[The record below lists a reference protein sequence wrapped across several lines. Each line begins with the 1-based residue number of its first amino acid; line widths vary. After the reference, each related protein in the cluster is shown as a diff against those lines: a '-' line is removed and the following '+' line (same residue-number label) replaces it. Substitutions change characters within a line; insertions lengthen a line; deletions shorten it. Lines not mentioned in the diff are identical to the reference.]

1 MSYVEVFTDGSAFG
15 NARRNKH
22 ARAGVGVWFADDY
35 PLNVSEDLL
44 ERFRGPCTNQRAEL
58 AACIR
63 AIEQWQVL
71 RQESR
76 ADYGLMIRTDSMYA
90 INIATKW
97 ARNWQKRGWRKAN
110 GQPVENQDLVQRLWT
125 LKQES
130 DRIEF
135 KHVAGHAGIYGNE
148 MADRLAK
155 AGAGHEEDVF
165 EEGTLI
171 LRVENAPEEE
181 DENAELFLESQG
193 NREEDTHENHVF
205 WF

>member
-1 MSYVEVFTDGSAFG
+1 MSYVEVYTDGSAFG

-44 ERFRGPCTNQRAEL
+44 EHFSGPCTNQRAEL
-58 AACIR
+58 AACVR

-71 RQESR
+71 RSESGL
-76 ADYGLMIRTDSMYA
+76 DYGLMIRSDSMYS
-90 INIATKW
+90 INTVTKW
-97 ARNWQKRGWRKAN
+97 ARNWEKRGWRKAN
-110 GQPVENQDLVQRLWT
+110 GQPVENLDLVQRLWK
-125 LKQES
+125 LVQKS
-130 DRIEF
+130 DHIEF
-135 KHVAGHAGIYGNE
+135 KHVAAHAGVYGNE

-155 AGAGHEEDVF
+155 AGAGYEEDVF

-171 LRVENAPEEE
+171 LRVEDAREEATYE
-181 DENAELFLESQG
+181 ELFLESQG
-193 NREEDTHENHVF
+193 LTETDSGNENHVF